1 MQQSF
6 PVSSLHPG
14 AARLCV
20 PHLLAELGGDELELE
35 ESKRLVIGF
44 RASSSGDPLLGM
56 SLGAFEVVGP
66 W

>member
-1 MQQSF
+1 
-6 PVSSLHPG
+6 
-14 AARLCV
+14 V
-20 PHLLAELGGDELELE
+20 PYLLAELGGDELELE
-35 ESKRLVIGF
+35 ECKRLVIGF